1 MILTAAVVIG
11 VGALITKAIEKI
23 GFVDPSSSQGVAEQV
38 VDPGFMDAVLLSFT
52 KLFAGP
58 LMENTQFYAYS
69 LFETLLG
76 LDFVIAIIMGL
87 VAFEAGPNF
96 LTLFINKI
104 FKYGFWT
111 WVVYKW
117 RPITDAILQGFV
129 QVGTLAPGAIPK
141 DIMYHPSALITMG
154 YNLSGSYF
162 KWMTMSFRLSDAL
175 IFTYIFRMIIALI
188 AAIFIFV
195 SFALIALNLF
205 LTTIEYNLCVA
216 LMLIFLP
223 FAVFDKTERY
233 ASQAFSLVISA
244 GTRYM
249 VFCVLVSMVYA
260 YFSEDQAS
268 FDALKPIFH
277 IKGDKPSMVLALF
290 ACFLSGTM
298 AYLCC
303 EAPQMAASAISGAL
317 HLDSNNAI
325 MHGIGAAGIAGQGVN
340 AVANAGATV
349 GGAAMRAKD
358 AYNAAQSANAAAVK
372 SGGAVSALSPM
383 GAAAKGF
390 AAGLGS
396 GTLEATFGGME
407 EAKRVGG
414 AASGRKTSNESL
426 NDKGELGKSATV
438 TRDSAGNAISKSFN
452 QDYTASGEQNG
463 SSKSVS
469 SGSNGN
475 TGGSGGSSYV
485 PAPTQGGS
493 SSGSSGVSQEGQR
506 GPQGDFGH

>member
-58 LMENTQFYAYS
+58 LMDNTQYYAFS
-69 LFETLLG
+69 LFKILLG
-76 LDFVIAIIMGL
+76 LDFVLAIIMGL

-111 WVVYKW
+111 WIVYNW
-117 RPITDAILQGFV
+117 RAITDSILQGFV
-129 QVGTLAPGAIPK
+129 QIGTLAPGAIPK
-141 DIMYHPSALITMG
+141 DIMYHPSFLITMG
-154 YNLSGSYF
+154 YNLSSSYLS
-162 KWMTMSFRLSDAL
+162 WMTNFRVSDIL
-175 IFTYIFRMIIALI
+175 VVTWVFRAIIALI

-205 LTTIEYNLCVA
+205 LTTIEYNLCICI
-216 LMLIFLP
+216 MLIFLP

-233 ASQAFSLVISA
+233 ASQAFSMVISA

-249 VFCVLVSMVYA
+249 VFCVLVSMIYA
-260 YFSEDQAS
+260 YFSEDQAT
-268 FDALKPIFH
+268 FETLKPIFH
-277 IKGDKPSMVLALF
+277 IKGDNPSMVLALF

-325 MHGIGAAGIAGQGVN
+325 MHGIGAAGIAGKGVN
-340 AVANAGATV
+340 AVGNAGATV

-358 AYNAAQSANAAAVK
+358 AYSAAQSANAAAVK
-372 SGGAVSALSPM
+372 AGGSVSALSPM

-396 GTLEATFGGME
+396 GALEATFGGME

-414 AASGRKTSNESL
+414 AASGRKTSSESL

-438 TRDSAGNAISKSFN
+438 TRDSAGNAISKSVN
-452 QDYTASGEQNG
+452 QDYTSNGEKNG
-463 SSKSVS
+463 SSKSGS

-475 TGGSGGSSYV
+475 SGGSGGSSYV

-493 SSGSSGVSQEGQR
+493 SSASSGVSQEGQR